1 MKPFIYLWYVAYL
14 KMYYLGSTN
23 GKDKYY
29 THSSTDKEFQAIV
42 PHSGRPLS
50 ERKEFLEKLERGE
63 IEGISHKIIYRG
75 DCGILCDTQKEKDAA
90 IRRLEEQ
97 FLENRH
103 GRCWDKYFN
112 HTERAIGTET
122 ILTFIP
128 AEGRILQPNGQ
139 YSYQKY
145 HKPRRQNELKKHR
158 EQEKER
164 RRTSDMRKKY
174 GTDDDEIIYGK
185 ETLENFF

>member
-1 MKPFIYLWYVAYL
+1 MMPFIYLWYVAYL

-42 PHSGRPLS
+42 PHSGRPVS

-63 IEGISHKIIYRG
+63 IEGISRKIIYRG
-75 DCGILCDTQKEKDAA
+75 DKEDA
-90 IRRLEEQ
+90 IRKIETD
-97 FLENRH
+97 FLVNRH
-103 GRCWDKYFN
+103 GRCWDRYFN
-112 HTERAIGTET
+112 HTGRAIGTET

-164 RRTSDMRKKY
+164 RRTYNMRKKY

>member
-1 MKPFIYLWYVAYL
+1 MSEK
-14 KMYYLGSTN
+14 K
-23 GKDKYY
+23 
-29 THSSTDKEFQAIV
+29 
-42 PHSGRPLS
+42 S
-50 ERKEFLEKLERGE
+50 ERREFLEKLERGE
-63 IEGISHKIIYRG
+63 IVGVSRKIIYRG
-75 DCGILCDTQKEKDAA
+75 DCGILCDTIKDKDSA

-103 GRCWDKYFN
+103 GRCWDRYFN
-112 HTERAIGTET
+112 YTNRAIGTET

-139 YSYQKY
+139 YSFFGY
-145 HKPRRQNELKKHR
+145 HGPRRR
-158 EQEKER
+158 ENIPHNRRLER
-164 RRTSDMRKKY
+164 ERGRTYNMRKKY

>member
-42 PHSGRPLS
+42 PHSGRPVS

-63 IEGISHKIIYRG
+63 IEGISRKIIYRG
-75 DCGILCDTQKEKDAA
+75 DCGILCDTDKTKEDA
-90 IRRLEEQ
+90 IRKIETDL
-97 FLENRH
+97 LKNRRA
-103 GRCWDKYFN
+103 RCWDKYFN
-112 HTERAIGTET
+112 HTDRAICSE
-122 ILTFIP
+122 IKLTYIP
-128 AEGRILQPNGQ
+128 VEGRVLQSNGQ
-139 YSYQKY
+139 YSFFGY
-145 HKPRRQNELKKHR
+145 HGPRRR
-158 EQEKER
+158 ENIPHNRRLER
-164 RRTSDMRKKY
+164 ERGRNYNMRKKY

>member
-1 MKPFIYLWYVAYL
+1 MIPFIYLWYVAYL

-42 PHSGRPLS
+42 PHSGRPVS
-50 ERKEFLEKLERGE
+50 ERKEFLETLERGE
-63 IEGISHKIIYRG
+63 IEGISRKIIYRG

-112 HTERAIGTET
+112 KTVYAIGSVIKHTSFPVES
-122 ILTFIP
+122 
-128 AEGRILQPNGQ
+128 RIVQPNGS

-145 HKPRRQNELKKHR
+145 HKLRRQNELLHNR
-158 EQEKER
+158 RLER
-164 RRTSDMRKKY
+164 KRGLRSDMRKKY

-185 ETLENFF
+185 GSLEDFF

>member
-1 MKPFIYLWYVAYL
+1 MPFIYLWYVAYL
-14 KMYYLGSTN
+14 KKYYLGSTN

-42 PHSGRPLS
+42 PHSGRPVS
-50 ERKEFLEKLERGE
+50 ERREYLEKLKRGE
-63 IEGISHKIIYRG
+63 IEGVSRKIIYRG
-75 DCGILCDTQKEKDAA
+75 DKEDT
-90 IRRLEEQ
+90 IRKIETDL
-97 FLENRH
+97 LVNRH
-103 GRCWDKYFN
+103 GRCWDRYFN
-112 HTERAIGTET
+112 YTNRAIGTET

-139 YSYQKY
+139 YSFFGY
-145 HKPRRQNELKKHR
+145 HGPRRR
-158 EQEKER
+158 ENIPHNRRLER
-164 RRTSDMRKKY
+164 ERGRTYNMRKKY